1 MASDDERADLAALR
15 ELEEVLRLLEA
26 ELASWRRRAL
36 SAEAG
41 VADSAG
47 SGGGSGGGRAE
58 EAPARVRELEAA
70 YRGLEQRLSLVR
82 SRVGE
87 LVDRLKF
94 LEQQSGNEGADR

>member
-47 SGGGSGGGRAE
+47 SGGRAE
-58 EAPARVRELEAA
+58 EAPARMQELEDA

-94 LEQQSGNEGADR
+94 LQQQSGNEGADR